1 MLKVLKNLKN
11 SFWAVVA
18 IVILLCVQAKTDLT
32 LPDYTSKI
40 VNTGI
45 QAGGIEVA
53 VPEFISKEN
62 MEQILMFSEDS
73 DEISN
78 SYTLLGDTLNG
89 KEQKIVKKYFGNDYK
104 IEPNTMYILK
114 EMEKDKKEELETK
127 LSTPLM
133 IMSTINSEETANK
146 IKEQMTAN
154 MPEAQKQIF
163 QNMSLM
169 DILKNMTEEQRNQM
183 MEQFTEKIK
192 DMSDSIRTQAAI
204 SSVKEVYKNLG
215 IDTDKIQNDYI
226 WKTGMQMLGIAAI
239 TMVSAVLVMLFSSRV
254 AARLGKDLREKVFTK
269 VLTFSNKELN
279 QYSTASL
286 ITRSTNDIQQIQQ
299 LITMLFRVVVYA
311 PIIGVGGFIKVLT
324 SSDNSMAW
332 IIGVAILAILFVVGT
347 LFIIAMPKFKK
358 LQELTD
364 KLNLVSREILTGLPV
379 IRAFNQE
386 KREEKRFDNA
396 NKDLMKANVFVN
408 RAMSMMMPL
417 LMFIM
422 NSIMILVVWVGGH
435 GVEEGLLQVGDMMAF
450 IQYMMQIVMAFLMIS
465 MISIMLPRASV
476 SANRI
481 NEVLETEP
489 DIQDK
494 PEIKKFDNNKKGLVE
509 FKNVSFRYPDADTE
523 ILEDINFTAKP
534 GQTTAIIGST
544 GSGKSTVVNLLPRF
558 YDVTG
563 GELLIDG
570 VNVKDVSQ
578 KQLRDIIGF
587 VPQKGILFSGTIESN
602 IKYSDE
608 NMSDEKMIEA
618 AEIAQATEFIDSK
631 EKKYKDEIA
640 QGGGNVSGGQKQRL
654 SIARAIAKDPEIFVF
669 DDSFSALDFK
679 TDSKLREALAEKTE
693 NKTVIIV
700 AQRIST
706 ILNADQ
712 IVVLEEG
719 KVVGIGTHEELM
731 QNNETYRQIALSQ
744 LSEEE
749 LTKNKEN
756 KGKGE

>member
-1 MLKVLKNLKN
+1 
-11 SFWAVVA
+11 
-18 IVILLCVQAKTDLT
+18 
-32 LPDYTSKI
+32 
-40 VNTGI
+40 
-45 QAGGIEVA
+45 
-53 VPEFISKEN
+53 
-62 MEQILMFSEDS
+62 
-73 DEISN
+73 
-78 SYTLLGDTLNG
+78 
-89 KEQKIVKKYFGNDYK
+89 
-104 IEPNTMYILK
+104 
-114 EMEKDKKEELETK
+114 
-127 LSTPLM
+127 
-133 IMSTINSEETANK
+133 
-146 IKEQMTAN
+146 
-154 MPEAQKQIF
+154 
-163 QNMSLM
+163 
-169 DILKNMTEEQRNQM
+169 
-183 MEQFTEKIK
+183 
-192 DMSDSIRTQAAI
+192 
-204 SSVKEVYKNLG
+204 
-215 IDTDKIQNDYI
+215 
-226 WKTGMQMLGIAAI
+226 MLGVAAI

-254 AARLGKDLREKVFTK
+254 AARLGRDLREKVFTK

-602 IKYSDE
+602 IKYSNE

-654 SIARAIAKDPEIFVF
+654 SIARAIAKEPEIFVF

-731 QNNETYRQIALSQ
+731 KNNETYRQIALSQ